1 MNNQLIAINGLTI
14 KTDSEGR
21 YCLNDLHKAAGG
33 ADHQQPA
40 FFMRREE
47 TAELVAELSN
57 SAKSQSYA
65 PVISRPGRYGG
76 TFVVKELVY
85 AYAMWISPA
94 FHLKVIRTFDKL
106 QTQGVAVAD
115 HAVNDFFANP
125 MKYMEALM
133 TQAKAKI
140 AEEQAKNAALTAEV
154 KVRDEVIAAQAP
166 AVEVVNILNEQG
178 GTRSL
183 RAAAFALNMRPSDFT
198 AMLHEWGWL
207 QRLNHTLG
215 GIPRKV
221 WLGTAYSIKAGY
233 IKTTTYQTEYRTVA
247 TNAVV
252 TDAGLVVIGKRLA
265 RAS

>member
-1 MNNQLIAINGLTI
+1 MNNTLILDNTTI

-33 ADHQQPA
+33 E
-40 FFMRREE
+40 RRHEPLNWRN
-47 TAELVAELSN
+47 TDTFKGLVGELSTTGN
-57 SAKSQSYA
+57 
-65 PVISRPGRYGG
+65 PVVSVPGRYGG

-94 FHLKVIRTFDKL
+94 FHLKVIRTFDQL

-115 HAVNDFFANP
+115 HAVNGFFANP

-154 KVRDEVIAAQAP
+154 RGCDEVIAAQAP
-166 AVEVVNILNEQG
+166 AVEVVNRLEAQG

-183 RAAAFALNMRPSDFT
+183 LCAAITLKLPPLAFNE
-198 AMLHEWGWL
+198 MLHDWGWW
-207 QRLNHTLG
+207 QRWVIT
-215 GIPRKV
+215 PRRSV
-221 WLGTAYSIKAGY
+221 
-233 IKTTTYQTEYRTVA
+233 
-247 TNAVV
+247 
-252 TDAGLVVIGKRLA
+252 
-265 RAS
+265 